1 MARHFFSETEESQ
14 SDKIGMEGT
23 NASRHQRMVHIAV
36 RSTVML
42 VHESRLGSG
51 VEFGMKGTCC
61 EMRYYIRY
69 GGVRHELCDFLQT
82 VAVHCSTNA

>member
-14 SDKIGMEGT
+14 SDKIRKEG
-23 NASRHQRMVHIAV
+23 AYAARHQRIVHIAV
-36 RSTVML
+36 RST